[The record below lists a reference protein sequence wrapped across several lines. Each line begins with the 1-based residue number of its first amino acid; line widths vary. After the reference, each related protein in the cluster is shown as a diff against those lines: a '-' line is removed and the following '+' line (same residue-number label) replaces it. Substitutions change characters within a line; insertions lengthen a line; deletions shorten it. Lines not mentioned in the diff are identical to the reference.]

1 MTRTKRFRDKIDIET
16 TPVKKDKDE
25 KNTILTK
32 QEDGLQRATSQCL
45 RNEKVE

>member
-1 MTRTKRFRDKIDIET
+1 MRLKGNMYIET